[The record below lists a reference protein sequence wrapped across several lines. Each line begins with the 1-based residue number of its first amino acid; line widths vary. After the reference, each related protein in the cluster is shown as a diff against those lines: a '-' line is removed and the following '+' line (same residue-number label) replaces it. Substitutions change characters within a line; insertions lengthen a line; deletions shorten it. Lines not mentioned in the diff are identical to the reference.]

1 MDTLLLPR
9 VDCLEETANDLTA
22 HYEDPASTS
31 LAAEAVR
38 VVSEAGTHWNQMLLL
53 CVADL

>member
-38 VVSEAGTHWNQMLLL
+38 VVSEAGTH
-53 CVADL
+53 